1 MEWDLK
7 DMNVFQHISIE
18 FQLWHIFNIISK
30 ISEELPHL
38 ENLSFTNMIHL
49 FIVVSWLH
57 DSNIFS
63 QSKNEESL
71 TSFKFGTYT
80 F

>member
-1 MEWDLK
+1 MINMEWDLK

-49 FIVVSWLH
+49 FMVVS
-57 DSNIFS
+57 
-63 QSKNEESL
+63 
-71 TSFKFGTYT
+71 
-80 F
+80 